1 MIGIEFVY
9 VFAGL
14 LFAAFSVQHALE
26 RDAPNRRYNALFW
39 GAYALIFLLGSY
51 LPNKVSGALVLLMVA
66 LAGLKRIG
74 GCRPDPGTIKDR
86 MALAAKHGNKLFV
99 PALLIPFIALL
110 GTLVLKDVSI
120 GGRPLIDP
128 RQVTLVSLGLGV
140 ALALAAGYVLL
151 RPQLATPLVQ
161 GRRLMDAIGWAAVLP
176 QMLAALGVLFIAAGV
191 GKLVAQLVTEAIP
204 LGNPLAI
211 VATYTVGMALFTMI
225 VGNAFAAFPVLTAG
239 IGLPLIVESLHGDP
253 VIMSAFGM
261 LSGFC
266 GTLMTPMAANLNI
279 VPVALLE
286 LPDRNGVIRVQVAT
300 ALILLA
306 CNTALMY
313 WFVFP

>member
-1 MIGIEFVY
+1 MIGIECVY

-14 LFAAFSVQHALE
+14 LFAAFSVQHALD
-26 RDAPNRRYNALFW
+26 RGAPNRQYNALFW

-51 LPNKVSGALVLLMVA
+51 LPSKVSGALVLLMMA
-66 LAGLKRIG
+66 LAGLNRIG
-74 GCRPDPGTIKDR
+74 GCRPAPATPAER
-86 MALAAKHGNKLFV
+86 MALAVRHGNKLFV
-99 PALLIPFIALL
+99 PALIIPFVTLL
-110 GTLVLKDVSI
+110 GTLVLKDVRV
-120 GGRPLIDP
+120 GGSPLIDP
-128 RQVTLVSLGLGV
+128 HQVTLVSLGFGV
-140 ALALAAGYVLL
+140 ATAIAAGYVLL
-151 RPQLATPLVQ
+151 RPRLATPFVE

-176 QMLAALGVLFIAAGV
+176 QMLAALGVLFTAAGV
-191 GKLVAQLVTEAIP
+191 GKLVAQVVTEAIP
-204 LGNPLAI
+204 LANPLAL
-211 VATYTVGMALFTMI
+211 VATYTVGMALFTM
-225 VGNAFAAFPVLTAG
+225 VMGNAFAAFPVLTTG
-239 IGLPLIVESLHGDP
+239 IGLPLIVTSLHGDP
-253 VIMSAFGM
+253 IIMSALGM

-313 WFVFP
+313 WLVFP